1 MTWQHQLVQ
10 RILRVSSAIHI
21 HKERLAEHGGTGLG
35 DGVSILFLEIWL
47 YLLSLPA
54 YFFVERDAIVSTFAK
69 HPDDVVRYR
78 TRTGMISSALTE
90 RSKTK

>member
-1 MTWQHQLVQ
+1 MTWQHHLVQ

-21 HKERLAEHGGTGLG
+21 HKERLTKRGGIGLG
-35 DGVSILFLEIWL
+35 EGIIILFLEIWL
-47 YLLSLPA
+47 HLLSLPA
-54 YFFVERDAIVSTFAK
+54 YFFVERDAIVSTFAE

-78 TRTGMISSALTE
+78 ARTGMISSALTE